1 MVVYKIGILTLD
13 GFPLMSYASV
23 VEPLR
28 AANLLSQKTLYEVVD
43 ITPTENGVRSSS
55 GILITGKSTLAENT
69 KFDIVFVIAGGD
81 PFLVDN
87 KKLFGWLNRLTIL
100 GTIIGG
106 ISGGPVILAKAGIM
120 GDRRMTVH
128 WEHAEGLLE
137 LGHKVILE
145 RSLYVFDRDRMTCAG
160 GTAPLDMM
168 LALISSQQ
176 GAVFA
181 QFVSDW
187 FVHAEIRPSGGAQ
200 RGSLANRIGT
210 SNASVLSTVELMENH
225 IADPLTLLDLARLVG
240 ISERQLNRI
249 FKKNLG
255 RSTMVYYRSIRLGK
269 AKNLLRNSNLK
280 ISEIAEATGFSNQS
294 HLTGLFSDFYGY
306 VPSHYRTKRF

>member
-1 MVVYKIGILTLD
+1 MVIYKIGILTLD

-28 AANLLSQKTLYEVVD
+28 AANLLSQKILYEVVD
-43 ITPTENGVRSSS
+43 ITPTADGVRSSS
-55 GILITGKSTLAENT
+55 GILITGKSNLAENM
-69 KFDIVFVIAGGD
+69 KFDILFVIAGGD
-81 PFLVDN
+81 PFLIDN
-87 KKLFGWLNRLTIL
+87 KKLFSWLNRLTKF

-106 ISGGPVILAKAGIM
+106 ISGGPVILTKAGIM

-137 LGHKVILE
+137 LDHKVILE

-187 FVHAEIRPSGGAQ
+187 FVHTEIRPSGGAQ
-200 RGSLANRIGT
+200 RGGLANRIGT
-210 SNASVLSTVELMENH
+210 GNSLVLSTVELMENH
-225 IADPLTLLDLARLVG
+225 IADPLTLLHLARLVG
-240 ISERQLNRI
+240 VSERQLNRI

-255 RSTMVYYRSIRLGK
+255 RSTMAFYRFIRLEK
-269 AKNLLRNSNLK
+269 ATNLLRNSNLK

-294 HLTGLFSDFYGY
+294 HLTGLFSEFYGCA
-306 VPSHYRTKRF
+306 PSKYRLKWF

>member
-1 MVVYKIGILTLD
+1 MHKVGILTLE

-28 AANLLSQKTLYEVVD
+28 AANLLSQKPLYEVVN
-43 ITPTENGVRSSS
+43 ITPTGDGTRSSS
-55 GILITGKSTLAENT
+55 GICVVGESPFATSSKL
-69 KFDIVFVIAGGD
+69 DILFVIAGGD
-81 PFLVDN
+81 PFLVKD
-87 KKLFGWLNRLTIL
+87 KKIFAWLNRLSKF

-137 LGHKVILE
+137 LDQKIILE

-168 LALISSQQ
+168 LALISAQQ
-176 GAVFA
+176 GTVFA

-187 FVHAEIRPSGGAQ
+187 FLHTEIRPSGGAQ
-200 RGSLANRIGT
+200 RAGLADRIG
-210 SNASVLSTVELMENH
+210 SNNAIVLLTIELMDNH
-225 IADPLTLLDLARLVG
+225 LADPLSLTQLAELAR
-240 ISERQLNRI
+240 ISERQLNRV
-249 FKKNLG
+249 FTNNLG
-255 RSTMVYYRSIRLGK
+255 KSTMAYYRFLRIEK

-280 ISEIAEATGFSNQS
+280 VSEIAEATGFSNPS
-294 HLTGLFSDFYGY
+294 HLTGIFSNAYGCP
-306 VPSHYRTKRF
+306 PSEYRLRRF

>member
-1 MVVYKIGILTLD
+1 MVIYKIGILTLD

-43 ITPTENGVRSSS
+43 ITPTKDGVRSSS
-55 GILITGKSTLAENT
+55 GVLIYGKSTLAENI
-69 KFDIVFVIAGGD
+69 KFDILFLIAGGD
-81 PFLVDN
+81 PFLIDN
-87 KKLFGWLNRLTIL
+87 KKLFSWLNRLTKF

-106 ISGGPVILAKAGIM
+106 ISGGPVILTKAGIM

-137 LGHKVILE
+137 LDHKVILE

-160 GTAPLDMM
+160 GTAPLDMI
-168 LALISSQQ
+168 LALISSHQ

-187 FVHAEIRPSGGAQ
+187 FVHTEIRPSGGAQ
-200 RGSLANRIGT
+200 RGGLANRIGT
-210 SNASVLSTVELMENH
+210 NNKLVLSAVELMENH
-225 IADPLTLLDLARLVG
+225 IADPLTLLHLARLVG

-255 RSTMVYYRSIRLGK
+255 RSTMAYYRSIRLEK
-269 AKNLLRNSNLK
+269 AKNLLRNSHLK

-294 HLTGLFSDFYGY
+294 HLTGLFSEFYGC
-306 VPSHYRTKRF
+306 VPSNFRLKRF

>member
-1 MVVYKIGILTLD
+1 MD

-28 AANLLSQKTLYEVVD
+28 AANLLSQKTLYEVIDV
-43 ITPTENGVRSSS
+43 TPTDNGVRSSS
-55 GILITGKSTLAENT
+55 GILITGNSTLAENS
-69 KFDIVFVIAGGD
+69 KFDILFVIAGGD
-81 PFLVDN
+81 PFLVEN
-87 KKLFGWLNRLTIL
+87 KKLFRWLNRLTKF

-106 ISGGPVILAKAGIM
+106 ISGGPVILTKAGIM

-137 LGHKVILE
+137 LDHKVILE
-145 RSLYVFDRDRMTCAG
+145 RNLYVFDRDRMTCAG

-176 GAVFA
+176 GTVFA

-200 RGSLANRIGT
+200 RGGLANRIGT
-210 SNASVLSTVELMENH
+210 SNSLVLATVELMENH
-225 IADPLTLLDLARLVG
+225 IADPLTLLQLAKLVG

-255 RSTMVYYRSIRLGK
+255 RSTMAYYRSIRLEK
-269 AKNLLRNSNLK
+269 ATNLLRNSNLK

-294 HLTGLFSDFYGY
+294 HLTGLFSGSHGC
-306 VPSHYRTKRF
+306 VPSQYRLKRF

>member
-1 MVVYKIGILTLD
+1 MVACKIGVLILD

-28 AANLLSQKTLYEVVD
+28 AANLLSQKTLYQVID
-43 ITPTENGVRSSS
+43 ITPTECGVHSSS
-55 GILITGKSTLAENT
+55 GIRVVGKSTLANNI
-69 KFDIVFVIAGGD
+69 KLDILFVIAGGD

-87 KKLFGWLNRLTIL
+87 KKLFNWLNRLAKF

-106 ISGGPVILAKAGIM
+106 ISGGPVILTKAGIM

-137 LGHKVILE
+137 LDHRVILE
-145 RSLYVFDRDRMTCAG
+145 HNLYVFDRDRMTCAG
-160 GTAPLDMM
+160 GTAPLDMV

-176 GAVFA
+176 GTVFA

-187 FVHAEIRPSGGAQ
+187 FVHAEIRPSEGAQ
-200 RGSLANRIGT
+200 RGGLANRIGT
-210 SNASVLSTVELMENH
+210 SNSLVLSTVELMENH
-225 IADPLTLLDLARLVG
+225 IADPLTLQQLAGLVG
-240 ISERQLNRI
+240 ICERQLNRV
-249 FKKNLG
+249 FKTNLG
-255 RSTMVYYRSIRLGK
+255 RSTMAYYRYIRLDK
-269 AKNLLRNSNLK
+269 AKNLMRNSNLK

-294 HLTGLFSDFYGY
+294 HFSGLFSNFYGY
-306 VPSHYRTKRF
+306 APSQYRLR

>member
-1 MVVYKIGILTLD
+1 
-13 GFPLMSYASV
+13 MSYASV

-28 AANLLSQKTLYEVVD
+28 AANLLSQKILYEVIDV
-43 ITPTENGVRSSS
+43 TPTDNGVRSSS
-55 GILITGKSTLAENT
+55 GILITGNSTLAENS
-69 KFDIVFVIAGGD
+69 KFDILFVIAGGD
-81 PFLVDN
+81 PFLVEN
-87 KKLFGWLNRLTIL
+87 KKLFRWLQRLTKF

-106 ISGGPVILAKAGIM
+106 ISGGPVILTKAGIM

-137 LGHKVILE
+137 LDHKVILE
-145 RSLYVFDRDRMTCAG
+145 RNLYVFDRDRMTCAG

-176 GAVFA
+176 GTVFA

-200 RGSLANRIGT
+200 RGGLANRIGT
-210 SNASVLSTVELMENH
+210 SNSSVLATVELMENH
-225 IADPLTLLDLARLVG
+225 IADPLTLLQLAKLVG
-240 ISERQLNRI
+240 ISGRQLNRI

-255 RSTMVYYRSIRLGK
+255 RSTMAYYRSIRLEK
-269 AKNLLRNSNLK
+269 ATNLLRNSNLK

-294 HLTGLFSDFYGY
+294 HLTGLFSGSHGC
-306 VPSHYRTKRF
+306 VPSQYRLKRF

>member
-1 MVVYKIGILTLD
+1 MD

-28 AANLLSQKTLYEVVD
+28 AANLLSQKTLYEVIDV
-43 ITPTENGVRSSS
+43 TPTDNGVRSSS
-55 GILITGKSTLAENT
+55 GILITGNSTLAENS
-69 KFDIVFVIAGGD
+69 KFDILFVIAGGD
-81 PFLVDN
+81 PFLVEN
-87 KKLFGWLNRLTIL
+87 KKLFRWLNRLTKF

-106 ISGGPVILAKAGIM
+106 ISGGPVILTKAGIM

-137 LGHKVILE
+137 LDHKVILE
-145 RSLYVFDRDRMTCAG
+145 RNLYVFDRDRMTCAG

-176 GAVFA
+176 GTVFA

-200 RGSLANRIGT
+200 RGGLANRIGT
-210 SNASVLSTVELMENH
+210 SNSLVLATVELMENH
-225 IADPLTLLDLARLVG
+225 IADPLTLLQLAKLVG
-240 ISERQLNRI
+240 ISGRQLNRI

-255 RSTMVYYRSIRLGK
+255 RSTMAYYRSIRLEK
-269 AKNLLRNSNLK
+269 ATNLLRNSNLK

-294 HLTGLFSDFYGY
+294 HLTGLFSGSHGC
-306 VPSHYRTKRF
+306 VPSQYRLKRF

>member
-1 MVVYKIGILTLD
+1 MD
-13 GFPLMSYASV
+13 DFPLMSYASV

-28 AANLLSQKTLYEVVD
+28 AANLLSQKTLYEVIDV
-43 ITPTENGVRSSS
+43 TPTENGVRSSS
-55 GILITGKSTLAENT
+55 GILVTGNSTLAENK
-69 KFDIVFVIAGGD
+69 KFDILFVIAGGD
-81 PFLVDN
+81 PFLVEN
-87 KKLFGWLNRLTIL
+87 KKLFRWLNRLTKF

-106 ISGGPVILAKAGIM
+106 ISGGPVILTKAGIM

-137 LGHKVILE
+137 LDHKVILE
-145 RSLYVFDRDRMTCAG
+145 RNLYVFDRDRMTCAG

-181 QFVSDW
+181 QLVSDW

-200 RGSLANRIGT
+200 RGGLANRIGT
-210 SNASVLSTVELMENH
+210 SNSLVLATVELMENH
-225 IADPLTLLDLARLVG
+225 IADPLTLLQLAKLVG

-255 RSTMVYYRSIRLGK
+255 RSTMAYYRSIRLGK
-269 AKNLLRNSNLK
+269 AENLLRNSNLK

-294 HLTGLFSDFYGY
+294 HLTGLFSGSHGCA
-306 VPSHYRTKRF
+306 PSQYRLKRF